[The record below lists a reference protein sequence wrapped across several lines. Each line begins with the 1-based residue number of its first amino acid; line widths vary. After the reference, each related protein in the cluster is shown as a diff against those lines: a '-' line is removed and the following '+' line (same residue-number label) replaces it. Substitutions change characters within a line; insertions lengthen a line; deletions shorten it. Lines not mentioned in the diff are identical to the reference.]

1 MERNARHVTLLLML
15 GPRAL
20 DTLAHRH
27 KFQQPPPRRGH
38 KLVKRLRERV
48 AHVVLLLRRDRR
60 GGHGRRRLH
69 VLFGR
74 HDWGRARRDEGV
86 QRARVHADALEE
98 LAVEADAGVGL
109 EALADHPPERDAVQA
124 VFDVP
129 GDVPPADVCM
139 QDAAD
144 VSHVRRRY
152 SGRTEIQSTHRS
164 GPRRTRPPAR
174 PSGGRQDPDPTR

>member
-1 MERNARHVTLLLML
+1 MERNARHDAMLLML

-27 KFQQPPPRRGH
+27 ELQQPPPRRGH
-38 KLVKRLRERV
+38 ELVKRLRERV
-48 AHVVLLLRRDRR
+48 AHIVLLLRRDRR
-60 GGHGRRRLH
+60 GGHGRRSLHMFFSRLH
-69 VLFGR
+69 GR
-74 HDWGRARRDEGV
+74 WTRRDEGV

-139 QDAAD
+139 QDAAN

-152 SGRTEIQSTHRS
+152 F
-164 GPRRTRPPAR
+164 
-174 PSGGRQDPDPTR
+174 